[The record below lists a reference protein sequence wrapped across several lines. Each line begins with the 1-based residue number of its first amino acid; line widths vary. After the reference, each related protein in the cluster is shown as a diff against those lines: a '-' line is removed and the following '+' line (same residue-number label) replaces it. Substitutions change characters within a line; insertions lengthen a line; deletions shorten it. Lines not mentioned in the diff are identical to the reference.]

1 MVAESRQKPVKTRR
15 LSPPRVLLAVAIVVS
30 LVSGAVFGW
39 REWRSDPTI
48 MSNKP
53 WYAPYVDVTAM
64 PQFDFEQIASG
75 THKDAVLAFVVASK
89 DDSCS
94 PSWGGEYSINKASTE
109 LDLDRRIARLKQQ
122 GGSIAVSFGGLKN
135 DELATKCS
143 DAAKLYN
150 AYSDIVK
157 HYDLSTIDLDL
168 EKDSLTDTIINVRR
182 AQAIAK
188 LQDERRAQG
197 KPLAVWITLPVTSQG
212 LNKDG
217 TNVIKSFL
225 DAEVDIAGINIMT
238 MSYNEKEV
246 AGKDMSDIAIS
257 SLNGTKRQLG
267 ILYDQA
273 GTHLNNASLW
283 RKIGVTPMIGQNSV
297 KGEIFT
303 VNDAHRLNKFTRD
316 NGVGRM
322 SMWSVNRDVECGTN
336 YIDLTTVSNSCS
348 GVKQERYEFTL
359 ALGSEFTG
367 SIAGSAGNVTVNED
381 KPNAEDIKD
390 TPENSPYP
398 IWSKDGM
405 YLQGAKIVWHRN
417 VYQSKWWTKGDTP
430 DNPVLQSW
438 ETPWELIGPVLPGE
452 KPVKQAELPD
462 GTYPEWSGDAAYET
476 NQRVLFQGV
485 PYKAKWWNRG
495 SSPAAV
501 AADANASP
509 WEPLTQDEVNKIVS
523 ELGQ

>member
-1 MVAESRQKPVKTRR
+1 MVAESRPKVVKTRR
-15 LSPPRVLLAVAIVVS
+15 LSLVRVLLAVAIVAGLAS
-30 LVSGAVFGW
+30 TAVFGW
-39 REWRSDPTI
+39 KEWRSDPTV

-64 PQFDFEQIASG
+64 PQFDFEQIAAG

-89 DDSCS
+89 DDDCS
-94 PSWGGEYSINKASTE
+94 PSWGGEYSMNKAAAD

-135 DELATKCS
+135 NELATKCT
-143 DAAKLYN
+143 DATKLLN
-150 AYSDIVK
+150 AYRDVVK
-157 HYDLSTIDLDL
+157 HYDLSTIDVDL

-182 AQAIAK
+182 AQAIAQ

-217 TNVIKSFL
+217 ISAVQSFL
-225 DAEVDIAGINIMT
+225 DAEVDIAGVNIMT

-246 AGKDMSDIAIS
+246 AGKDLSDIAIS
-257 SLNGTKRQLG
+257 SLNNTKRQLG
-267 ILYDQA
+267 VLYDQA
-273 GTHLNNASLW
+273 GTHLNSASLW
-283 RKIGVTPMIGQNSV
+283 RKIGATPMIGQNSV

-303 VNDAHRLNKFTRD
+303 INDAHRLNKFARD

-322 SMWSVNRDVECGTN
+322 SMWSVNRDVECGAN
-336 YIDLTTVSNSCS
+336 YIDITTVSNSCS
-348 GVKQERYEFTL
+348 GVKQERWEFTL
-359 ALGSEFTG
+359 ALGEEFNG
-367 SIAGSAGNVTVNED
+367 NIVGSAGNVTVTED
-381 KPNAEDIKD
+381 KADTKDIED

-405 YLQGAKIVWHRN
+405 YLQGAKVVWHRN
-417 VYQSKWWTKGDTP
+417 VYQAKWWTKGETP

-452 KPVKQAELPD
+452 KPIQQATLPE

-485 PYKAKWWNRG
+485 PYQAKWWNRG
-495 SSPAAV
+495 ASPAAV
-501 AADANASP
+501 ASDANASP
-509 WEPLTQDEVNKIVS
+509 WEPLTQDQVEKIVS
-523 ELGQ
+523 ELSQ